1 MKTKGFAKHY
11 YMMMAPGLL
20 WLVLFSI
27 VPMFGIV
34 IAFQDFNPGKGI
46 LGSEFIGL
54 ETFKYMFTLS
64 DTLNVFFII
73 R

>member
-34 IAFQDFNPGKGI
+34 IAFQDFNPGKGD
-46 LGSEFIGL
+46 SW
-54 ETFKYMFTLS
+54 
-64 DTLNVFFII
+64 I
-73 R
+73 RIYWTRNL